1 LGCLKNPPSSN
12 DLPNIEFPLV
22 STITKE
28 EEEEEM
34 TQPIP
39 IIGAGLA
46 GLTLSRT
53 LLHHNIPSILY
64 EKAPKAG
71 RRNNYAITLHKTAY
85 QPLLSILGLDEHAF
99 KRRVAVD
106 AETGGLGSI
115 ARDVN
120 VPSHGGLYDT
130 TGSFRANRA
139 RLEEVLGEGV
149 EIRWEYAV
157 EGVEVGVQQEEG
169 EGGGRGVKL
178 KFHNGKETSSAKL
191 VVGADGV
198 HSTVRKLLVPSAVAV
213 EILPYAVFNG
223 KYKVDGET
231 FAREY
236 YASAPTRESNL
247 VSTTHNNKCALSV
260 SINDSN
266 TDHVYINWTF
276 SRPPLC
282 NNDDP
287 LHRPSRSLQDA
298 KLIPEDLFNEARAL
312 SGLQPPFSAVFDPD
326 RMRND
331 RILHWLMRTTAVP
344 LRDLQTLFS
353 DSGVCLMGDAIHAEP
368 ILGGNG
374 ANAAIVDGVTL
385 AEAIAGR
392 ASGSGVE
399 TWYTGRYGVW
409 KRGVEESVRAIGDMH
424 HAETQM
430 SANL

>member
-1 LGCLKNPPSSN
+1 
-12 DLPNIEFPLV
+12 
-22 STITKE
+22 
-28 EEEEEM
+28 M

-53 LLHHNIPSILY
+53 LLYHNIPSVLY

-120 VPSHGGLYDT
+120 LPSHGGLYDT

-149 EIRWEYAV
+149 EIRWGYAV
-157 EGVEVGVQQEEG
+157 EGVEVGVQQ
-169 EGGGRGVKL
+169 GGGGGGGGGVKL
-178 KFHNGKETSSAKL
+178 QFHNGEETPCAKL
-191 VVGADGV
+191 VIGADGV
-198 HSTVRKLLVPSAVAV
+198 HSIVRKLLVPSAAVAV

-223 KYKVDGET
+223 KYKVDGGQT
-231 FAREY
+231 FSREY
-236 YASAPTRESNL
+236 GSALTREANL
-247 VSTTHNNKCALSV
+247 VSTTQNNKCALSV
-260 SINDSN
+260 SINESN
-266 TDHVYINWTF
+266 TDQVYVNWTF
-276 SRPPLC
+276 SRPALC
-282 NNDDP
+282 NKHDP

-298 KLIPEDLFNEARAL
+298 KQIPEELFNEVRAL
-312 SGLQPPFSAVFDPD
+312 SGLQPPFSAVFDPE

-344 LRDLQTLFS
+344 LRDLQTLFN
-353 DSGVCLMGDAIHAEP
+353 DSGVCLMGDAVHAEP

-392 ASGSGVE
+392 ANGSGVE
-399 TWYTGRYGVW
+399 TWYTERYGVW
-409 KRGVEESVRAIGDMH
+409 KRGVEESVRAIRDMH

-430 SANL
+430 SGNL